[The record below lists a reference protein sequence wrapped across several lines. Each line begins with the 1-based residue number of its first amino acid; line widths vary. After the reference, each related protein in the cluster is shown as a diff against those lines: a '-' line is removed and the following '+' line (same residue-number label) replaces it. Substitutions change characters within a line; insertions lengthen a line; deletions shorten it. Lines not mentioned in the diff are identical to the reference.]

1 MLMPQGL
8 AMKKIYLAAA
18 ILVLICMLP
27 LVGYYW
33 GFLHGLSTGMDVAKQ
48 SLYSGI
54 LGQLGTLKHV
64 ESERDR
70 EVILSGIS
78 MQVSA
83 YLNAEDIKRLAQRP
97 LTNVSFTLR
106 GEPSVFDLRV
116 LSANT
121 ADDLAN
127 AIKLCESQVQDKE
140 LFVKYCK
147 QIANLYT
154 QKWATENP

>member
-1 MLMPQGL
+1 
-8 AMKKIYLAAA
+8 MKNIYLAAA
-18 ILVLICMLP
+18 IVVIICTLP
-27 LVGYYW
+27 FLGYYW
-33 GFLHGLSTGMDVAKQ
+33 GFLRGLSTGMDVTKQ

-64 ESERDR
+64 ESEQDR
-70 EVILSGIS
+70 EVVLSAIS

-97 LTNVSFTLR
+97 MTNVSLMLR
-106 GEPSVFDLRV
+106 GEPSVFDLRS
-116 LSANT
+116 LSVNT
-121 ADDLAN
+121 GNDLAN
-127 AIKLCESQVQDKE
+127 AIKLCEQQVQDKE

-147 QIANLYT
+147 QIATLYT